1 MATNLAVPTATGA
14 PEHIRFLEEQS
25 INRPPGF
32 PALRSDSLQAYRL
45 LLQRTR
51 EQARV
56 ERTRN
61 DHPHRYRSQFASGP
75 GRTAVGWRRSFIFA
89 LSGLARHSQRYFP
102 SASNPW
108 TGHQRRVA
116 GVWKDMGKSD
126 TEFDDL
132 CKKLQ
137 CLPEVTDSMGDH
149 AEIIKGARAGALTH
163 QAQRLARGSIRCR
176 VPTDMLSEIPSGWD
190 NGQG

>member
-1 MATNLAVPTATGA
+1 MSIRTGTAASSPLDQVVLPWVGA
-14 PEHIRFLEEQS
+14 GASFSLF
-25 INRPPGF
+25 PGW
-32 PALRSDSLQAYRL
+32 LDTLK
-45 LLQRTR
+45 
-51 EQARV
+51 
-56 ERTRN
+56 
-61 DHPHRYRSQFASGP
+61 
-75 GRTAVGWRRSFIFA
+75 
-89 LSGLARHSQRYFP
+89 GLP

-108 TGHQRRVA
+108 TGHQRLVA

-149 AEIIKGARAGALTH
+149 AEIIKGAHAGALTH

-176 VPTDMLSEIPSGWD
+176 VSTDMLGEIPSGWD